1 MDENLRNL
9 ARDVDRK
16 CRLTGKFTLRSG
28 ITASEYFDKYLF
40 ETDPDLLRRIA
51 DCMVPLVPEHTE
63 ILGGLEM
70 GGIPIVT
77 MLSQA
82 TGLPAVFIR
91 KEPKQY
97 GTNKLAEGVDVGG
110 KAVTLVEDVITTGG
124 AVRNAT
130 FALRELGAD
139 VSVVLCAIDRS
150 DTAGK
155 TLSDVNLR
163 IRSVFTKG
171 FLDSTLDH

>member
-1 MDENLRNL
+1 MCPSTR
-9 ARDVDRK
+9 
-16 CRLTGKFTLRSG
+16 RLTGKFTLRSG

-51 DCMVPLVPEHTE
+51 DSMAPLVPQHTE

-91 KEPKQY
+91 KEPKSY
-97 GTNKLAEGVDVGG
+97 GTNKLAEGIDVAG
-110 KAVTLVEDVITTGG
+110 KTVTLVEDVITTGG
-124 AVRNAT
+124 AVRNAAL
-130 FALRELGAD
+130 ALRELGAD
-139 VSVVLCAIDRS
+139 VSVVLCAIGIHQRVLGFDTRS
-150 DTAGK
+150 
-155 TLSDVNLR
+155 LR
-163 IRSVFTKG
+163 
-171 FLDSTLDH
+171 